1 MGIRSFIAIDLPE
14 SLLDLVQRIQKDF
27 RKMGFSFRWVKPE
40 QVHITLKFMEDLAS
54 DDHRA
59 IQEALTETA
68 AQSAPFALTLQ
79 GCGVFPNLRAP
90 RVLWLGMGG
99 TVDRLGLL
107 QKRLDHA
114 ISQKTHNRVAME
126 DRPFKAHLTIA
137 RIKGGVDANHLLN
150 AMKSHAGFQS
160 EPFTVSELHWIESRL
175 NPTGPAY
182 QHLSAVSFGA
192 MPSEP

>member
-40 QVHITLKFMEDLAS
+40 QVHITLKFMEDLAP
-54 DDHRA
+54 DDQLA

-79 GCGVFPNLRAP
+79 GCGVFPNLRAS

-99 TVDRLGLL
+99 AIDALGVL
-107 QKRLDHA
+107 QKRLDRF
-114 ISQKTHNRVAME
+114 ISQKTHDRIAME

-137 RIKGGVDANHLLN
+137 RIKGGVDAKPLLT
-150 AMKSHAGFQS
+150 ALKSHAGFQS

-175 NPTGPAY
+175 NPTGPVY
-182 QHLSAVSFGA
+182 RHLSTVSFGA
-192 MPSEP
+192 KASEP